1 MDEAR
6 RRVFT
11 LEEANLLLPDV
22 RERTRRAIEAVAGL
36 PASGPGE
43 PVDAQAVRAEAARIL
58 GAWVAGMVELGL
70 EVKGPWLVDFDSGAG
85 FYCWTWP
92 EESIQFF
99 HGYDEGFT
107 RRVRLQ

>member
-1 MDEAR
+1 MDVGR

-11 LEEANLLLPDV
+11 LEEANGLLPSV
-22 RERTRRAIEAVAGL
+22 REQTRRAIESVAAL
-36 PASGPGE
+36 PSAHG
-43 PVDAQAVRAEAARIL
+43 DATEERATRAEAARVL
-58 GAWVAGMVELGL
+58 AGWVTAMVELGV

-85 FYCWTWP
+85 YYCWTWP

>member
-1 MDEAR
+1 MSAGR

-11 LEEANLLLPDV
+11 LEEANGLLPSV
-22 RERTRRAIEAVAGL
+22 RERTRRAMESVAGL
-36 PASGPGE
+36 PPSHG
-43 PVDAQAVRAEAARIL
+43 DAAGARAIRAEAARIL
-58 GAWVAGMVELGL
+58 AGWVTEMVELGV

-85 FYCWTWP
+85 YYCWTWP